1 MIEVYLAEA
10 KARKIRLYVFLILG
24 AVALAFLLMLL
35 AKSLGE
41 SSRSSGEGQKF
52 EAINQE
58 PVSQDLTAPRPP
70 SSSLDR
76 GKSQDERQLYQDQSE
91 FKEAFFSKLKSYE
104 KTIKPKA
111 ALYETL
117 ALDQDFKA
125 VMTEAEQEAAGLA
138 GRGRYKDASESLAR
152 LVDWMKQRVSKEK
165 SKLDKILT
173 DVREHWRNKEID
185 LLASS
190 ITAARLISPEHKDIQ
205 RFSDLAKDWP
215 KVGKLLRESLRYE
228 NNGDPGRALH
238 SLKEVKSLS
247 NDVENLDSRIQALQ
261 VTKAK
266 VTERNLVESL
276 FSSLNSSDLSE
287 SAAIIEELR
296 RRSVLESKYSHL
308 LEEFQKK
315 KYEYDLI
322 KARSNLEQASREERW
337 GEAMRILNDHSSK
350 FDEDQQFRSQAALV
364 QTIHAQL
371 KDFDSVLSRPKEL
384 TSTSVR
390 IRVHRLLE
398 QAARNVKV
406 SKKLETKSEQVGAL
420 LSKYRTKV
428 LVTILSDAQTHVEV
442 KSVGRVGETKEK
454 TIELL
459 PGTYIF
465 IGKRSGYVS
474 KQVEL
479 EVLPL
484 TPVQV
489 KVITDEPI

>member
-1 MIEVYLAEA
+1 
-10 KARKIRLYVFLILG
+10 
-24 AVALAFLLMLL
+24 
-35 AKSLGE
+35 
-41 SSRSSGEGQKF
+41 
-52 EAINQE
+52 
-58 PVSQDLTAPRPP
+58 
-70 SSSLDR
+70 
-76 GKSQDERQLYQDQSE
+76 
-91 FKEAFFSKLKSYE
+91 
-104 KTIKPKA
+104 
-111 ALYETL
+111 
-117 ALDQDFKA
+117 
-125 VMTEAEQEAAGLA
+125 
-138 GRGRYKDASESLAR
+138 
-152 LVDWMKQRVSKEK
+152 
-165 SKLDKILT
+165 
-173 DVREHWRNKEID
+173 
-185 LLASS
+185 
-190 ITAARLISPEHKDIQ
+190 
-205 RFSDLAKDWP
+205 
-215 KVGKLLRESLRYE
+215 
-228 NNGDPGRALH
+228 
-238 SLKEVKSLS
+238 
-247 NDVENLDSRIQALQ
+247 
-261 VTKAK
+261 
-266 VTERNLVESL
+266 
-276 FSSLNSSDLSE
+276 
-287 SAAIIEELR
+287 
-296 RRSVLESKYSHL
+296 L